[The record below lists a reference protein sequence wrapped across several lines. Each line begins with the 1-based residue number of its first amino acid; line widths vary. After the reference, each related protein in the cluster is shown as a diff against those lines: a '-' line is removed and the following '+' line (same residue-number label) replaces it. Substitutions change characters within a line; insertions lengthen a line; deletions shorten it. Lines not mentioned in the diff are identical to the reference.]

1 MLHFDARVVFSKPRS
16 GYCTITATIPL
27 WPPSALRRTRLESTG
42 LGIVWPWLPHPIIPS
57 NRTGLSNHHG
67 SVYSFLPK
75 ALTHTVPSAWNS
87 LPTLLPHI
95 GFFLAQWNCLTKFQ
109 PLGIIFCL
117 KALTVPKWILRL
129 VWVLLRDDAVVTVR
143 INLPKFWYLS
153 YPFKPVIL

>member
-95 GFFLAQWNCLTKFQ
+95 GSFLLIFQ
-109 PLGIIFCL
+109 DKKKKKKAANRNVLVEGRRL
-117 KALTVPKWILRL
+117 KILEKEG
-129 VWVLLRDDAVVTVR
+129 VTDGEE
-143 INLPKFWYLS
+143 WE
-153 YPFKPVIL
+153 